1 MSSVSTESSRWVQ
14 PFRGIVILLRSVGD
28 RCGRKPPAG
37 SKVYRGVNPEPSLVR
52 MTSKMT
58 ADVTVPPSGLD
69 IDSFPSKE
77 PSVERPCS
85 RSEECQCR
93 PNTCQ
98 QNIGRQISMLRKD
111 VP

>member
-1 MSSVSTESSRWVQ
+1 
-14 PFRGIVILLRSVGD
+14 VGD
-28 RCGRKPPAG
+28 RPGRKLPAG
-37 SKVYRGVNPEPSLVR
+37 SKVYGDLNPEPSLIR
-52 MTSKMT
+52 MISKMSI
-58 ADVTVPPSGLD
+58 AYVTIPPSGLD

-98 QNIGRQISMLRKD
+98 QNIGRQISMLCKG
-111 VP
+111 VPQARDDYQR